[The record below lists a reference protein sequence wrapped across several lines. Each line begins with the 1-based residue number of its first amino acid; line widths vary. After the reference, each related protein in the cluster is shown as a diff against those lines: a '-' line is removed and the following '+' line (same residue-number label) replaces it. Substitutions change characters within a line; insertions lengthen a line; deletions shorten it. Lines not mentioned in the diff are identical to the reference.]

1 MVGDSGGQCTPFNLT
16 GKLFGKGKA
25 AKNTTNKEFYFLAS
39 ILMVWSQNWPRLFVD
54 IFSLKLQRIRYQ
66 KNQISIFEDF
76 LQIKTWQKYASKWF
90 PLKFITVRF
99 ILRTATFFK
108 ASIKYRSNVT
118 QALFWDLESRINS
131 LRTMKKKAK
140 NIDRSIQ
147 NGAISICKMT
157 TLLRVTFQACKSSTV
172 LRQHHMH
179 LKVAHVVLFLDR
191 VTTGHPRLMEMPA
204 DHFSGDPFP
213 ILFVRLPV
221 KGF

>member
-1 MVGDSGGQCTPFNLT
+1 MVGNSGGQCTPFNLT
-16 GKLFGKGKA
+16 GKLFGKVKA

-90 PLKFITVRF
+90 PIKFITAWL
-99 ILRTATFFK
+99 LRTATFFK
-108 ASIKYRSNVT
+108 ASIRYRSNVT
-118 QALFWDLESRINS
+118 QALFWDLESRRNS

-140 NIDRSIQ
+140 TIDRSIHKFL
-147 NGAISICKMT
+147 CKMT

-172 LRQHHMH
+172 LRQHHT
-179 LKVAHVVLFLDR
+179 LESLTVWSFSLVVRCRTHAIPEKNPQKYNQRWKIFAFR
-191 VTTGHPRLMEMPA
+191 RHY
-204 DHFSGDPFP
+204 
-213 ILFVRLPV
+213 
-221 KGF
+221 

>member
-1 MVGDSGGQCTPFNLT
+1 M
-16 GKLFGKGKA
+16 KA

-39 ILMVWSQNWPRLFVD
+39 ILMVWSQNWPRLLVD

-66 KNQISIFEDF
+66 KKQIYIFEDF

-90 PLKFITVRF
+90 PIKFITAWL
-99 ILRTATFFK
+99 LRTATFIK

-147 NGAISICKMT
+147 NGAISINFFVKWQLCFELPFKLVNPAPFFDST
-157 TLLRVTFQACKSSTV
+157 T
-172 LRQHHMH
+172 H
-179 LKVAHVVLFLDR
+179 LKV
-191 VTTGHPRLMEMPA
+191 
-204 DHFSGDPFP
+204 
-213 ILFVRLPV
+213 
-221 KGF
+221 